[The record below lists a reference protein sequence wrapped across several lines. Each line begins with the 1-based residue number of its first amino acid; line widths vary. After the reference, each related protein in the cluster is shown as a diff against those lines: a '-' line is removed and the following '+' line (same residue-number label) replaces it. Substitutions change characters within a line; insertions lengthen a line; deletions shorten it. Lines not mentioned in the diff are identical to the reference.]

1 MSKTDLTQGSIKQA
15 IRNLAIPSSIGFLF
29 NTLFNVV
36 DTYFAGQ
43 LNVAALAGLTIS
55 FPLFLIMI
63 ALAAGIGTGS
73 TAIAAIALGKKDTTD
88 YLRISKNAL
97 LISFALA
104 IFLVVVAPFVIPSLL
119 SVAGATGDTYEAAL
133 AYMNVII
140 YGGLFQILNF
150 TFNGLLSAQ
159 GDSKPFR
166 NFLIFGFFLNIF
178 LDPLFIFGWFG
189 LPALVTAGVA
199 WATVVVQALGTLYLG
214 YAWIKS
220 ALFDAKVFKE
230 VKFNRKTSGLLIKQG
245 IPVALNN
252 ATISIGIFI
261 IQFFIYRFGT
271 DETLAGY
278 GAAIR
283 IEQVF
288 LIPTIGL
295 NIATIAIV
303 GQNFGAMLV
312 DRIEATI
319 KQALKY
325 AMILLSIGLLVIWP
339 FAPFLVGIFNSDPNV
354 IAEGSLYL
362 RIEGLA
368 LFSYSFI
375 GIGTA
380 TLQAIKK
387 PYYALV
393 IGVLRQLSPL
403 FVFFFLGEVLQL
415 GIQGVWWGIVIINY
429 TTVIFVWWVV
439 SSLLNRMKRN
449 TMETKEYRHAT

>member
-88 YLRISKNAL
+88 YLRISKNAIF
-97 LISFALA
+97 ISLALA
-104 IFLVVVAPFVIPSLL
+104 ILLVGIAPFVIPSLL
-119 SVAGATGDTYEAAL
+119 SIAGATGDTYEAAL
-133 AYMNVII
+133 SYMNVII

-166 NFLIFGFFLNIF
+166 NFLIIGFFLNIF

-189 LPALVTAGVA
+189 LPALGTAGVA
-199 WATVVVQALGTLYLG
+199 WATVVVQALGTVYLA
-214 YAWIKS
+214 YAWMKS
-220 ALFDAKVFKE
+220 ALFNSKVFKE
-230 VKFNRKTSGLLIKQG
+230 VKLNRVTSGLLIKQG
-245 IPVALNN
+245 VPVALNN

-261 IQFFIYRFGT
+261 IQFFIYRFGN

-319 KQALKY
+319 KQTLKY

-354 IAEGSLYL
+354 IAEGTLYL

-387 PYYALV
+387 PYYALM

-403 FVFFFLGEVLQL
+403 LVFFLLGEVFQF
-415 GIQGVWWGIVIINY
+415 GIQGVWWGIVLINY
-429 TTVIFVWWVV
+429 TTVIFVWWIV
-439 SSLLNRMKRN
+439 SSLLKRLKRN
-449 TMETKEYRHAT
+449 TIETKEYHHAT

>member
-43 LNVAALAGLTIS
+43 LNVSALAGLTVS

-63 ALAAGIGTGS
+63 ALASGIGTGS

-189 LPALVTAGVA
+189 LPALGTAGVA
-199 WATVVVQALGTLYLG
+199 WATVVVQALGTLYLA

-339 FAPFLVGIFNSDPNV
+339 FAPFLVGIFNNDPNV